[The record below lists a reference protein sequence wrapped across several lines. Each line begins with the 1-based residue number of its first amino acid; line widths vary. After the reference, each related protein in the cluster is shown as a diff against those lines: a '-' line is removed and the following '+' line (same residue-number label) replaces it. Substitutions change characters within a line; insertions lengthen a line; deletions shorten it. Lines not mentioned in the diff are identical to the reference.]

1 MWPPYPSF
9 KKPPTVAFHPWS
21 EMTGIEGFKER
32 LSGVFTRASSSYDH
46 TGPQFFSYFGRR
58 LVEFA
63 EITGGSHVLDVACGR
78 GAVLFPA
85 CRAVGAT
92 GRVFALDFSTGMVK
106 ETGSEVSRDGLA
118 NATVLKMD
126 AERIGFP
133 DSTFDFV
140 LCGLS
145 LFFFP
150 NLDQALA
157 GFLRVLQSG
166 GQFAASTLEKVEDER
181 SKRFQELAESYKDY
195 LRPVPS
201 AEIKNLDSEEEMRQV
216 LSQAGFMEI
225 EVVSGEETLYYRD
238 EEEWWETAWSH
249 GYRAFLERMDADILA
264 RYRKQALELILEE
277 KTDQGIPVTWHPL
290 YSKGKKP

>member
-1 MWPPYPSF
+1 
-9 KKPPTVAFHPWS
+9 
-21 EMTGIEGFKER
+21 MTGIEGFKER

-63 EITGGSHVLDVACGR
+63 RITGGSRVLDVACGR

-92 GRVFALDFSTGMVK
+92 GQVFAIDISDGMVK
-106 ETGSEVSRDGLA
+106 ETGNKVSRNGLA

-126 AERIGFP
+126 AERIEFP

-157 GFLRVLQSG
+157 GFLRVLKSG
-166 GQFAASTLEKVEDER
+166 GRFAASTFEEVEDER
-181 SKRFQELAESYKDY
+181 RKRFQELKESYEDY

-201 AEIKNLDSEEEMRQV
+201 AETKNLDSEEEMRQV
-216 LSQAGFMEI
+216 LSQAGFVEI
-225 EVVSGEETLYYRD
+225 EVVSDKETFYYRD

-249 GYRAFLERMDADILA
+249 GYRAFLERMDADVLA
-264 RYRKQALELILEE
+264 RYRKQVLELILEE
-277 KTDQGIPVTWHPL
+277 KTNQGIPVTWHLL